1 METKQQEPMTVE
13 KTLKM
18 MKVQIKLRRFHRKG
32 KKANL
37 LADAIVAF
45 EEKSKITFDRLRK
58 DYNEIKVL

>member
-18 MKVQIKLRRFHRKG
+18 FKQQVKLWRFHRKV

-37 LADAIVAF
+37 LADAIKSF
-45 EEKSKITFDRLRK
+45 EDKSQITFDRLRK